1 MIINIIMKMM
11 KILLILLLLYN
22 TECFISNKIMKKNT
36 NSNSICCINNNNNI
50 YKRYLSDIKKTKK
63 ILSKINETSTKTL
76 LRYINNENDSEEII
90 ENKKIKIKKIK
101 IDDNLI
107 LNVENCEKII
117 IKSKNNKLEIE
128 INENENDDNIIKKS
142 VKELDIMITLLS
154 VLDLLLNS
162 NK

>member
-1 MIINIIMKMM
+1 MKMM
-11 KILLILLLLYN
+11 KILLIILFLYN

-36 NSNSICCINNNNNI
+36 NSNSICCINNNNI

-76 LRYINNENDSEEII
+76 LKYINNENDSEEII

-101 IDDNLI
+101 IDNNLI